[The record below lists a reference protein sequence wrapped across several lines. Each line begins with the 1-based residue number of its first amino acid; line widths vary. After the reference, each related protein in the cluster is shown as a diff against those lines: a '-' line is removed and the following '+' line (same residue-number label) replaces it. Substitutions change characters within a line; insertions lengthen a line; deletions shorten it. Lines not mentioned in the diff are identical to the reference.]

1 MKIELKQTTE
11 VLEDNKKSSPTMDR
25 GEFGG
30 EFWRVSLQEEVGHWQ
45 EEVRTFERKM
55 GSIVREESTLKR
67 EIIQEMVISKEEDED
82 STWYKEDQQVKPLE
96 DIQQACTEREAE
108 KLEYTESQ
116 DEEAAEKRE
125 EMSLRLV
132 SPPLKEAIQEVT
144 PPVTPPS
151 EMTPTKKDTSGLTIK
166 KDVRAYK
173 KTTQERKFKKADIP
187 PTYAE
192 QKEEEERRTESFASV
207 YQDET
212 VYPMDDLVKPQISD
226 TSKEI
231 TLPKQFPT
239 VPKEITHMKQAESA
253 KVEEALSERSMPW
266 RETVSP
272 PPDQDLPQSLPETI
286 ISHAT
291 TTVSPKKEVETA
303 RQEIPKSARKMYP
316 KDIVPLEKPTVSEEM
331 SFGEQL
337 VPAVVSPPVPAQLP
351 SPDQDLPQNLPKTIP
366 PDTVT
371 VVPPKQQ
378 VMTPKKIN
386 SARAEILKAKVSFEE
401 ELIPA
406 TVSPPATAQ
415 IPSPKKVFCLEEDI
429 SPPKPIALP
438 PKMTSPAEFIP
449 EDVSLPKKP
458 VTKDKVP
465 LTKQSEVPVVKKPHP
480 PEEETLQSKTP
491 AVLTQKIITPKVD
504 SSEEE
509 RTKTTKPGTTREYNK
524 KAKKGTQEI
533 EQQTLQTGIL
543 SHLSCTGS

>member
-1 MKIELKQTTE
+1 
-11 VLEDNKKSSPTMDR
+11 
-25 GEFGG
+25 
-30 EFWRVSLQEEVGHWQ
+30 
-45 EEVRTFERKM
+45 
-55 GSIVREESTLKR
+55 
-67 EIIQEMVISKEEDED
+67 MVIARGEDED

-96 DIQQACTEREAE
+96 DIQKACTECEAE
-108 KLEYTESQ
+108 KLGNTESQ
-116 DEEAAEKRE
+116 DEEAVEKRE
-125 EMSLRLV
+125 EMYLRLV
-132 SPPLKEAIQEVT
+132 SPPLKGAIQEVT

-187 PTYAE
+187 PTYAK
-192 QKEEEERRTESFASV
+192 QKEEEDRRTESFVSV
-207 YQDET
+207 YQEEI
-212 VYPMDDLVKPQISD
+212 VNSMDNLVKPQISD

-231 TLPKQFPT
+231 TFPKQFPT
-239 VPKEITHMKQAESA
+239 APKEITNMKQAGSA

-286 ISHAT
+286 ISHAM
-291 TTVSPKKEVETA
+291 TTVSPKKEVENA

-316 KDIVPLEKPTVSEEM
+316 NDIVPLEKPTVSEEM
-331 SFGEQL
+331 SFGEQ
-337 VPAVVSPPVPAQLP
+337 PAVVSPPVPAQLP

-386 SARAEILKAKVSFEE
+386 SARAEILKAEVSFEE

-406 TVSPPATAQ
+406 KVSPPATAQ
-415 IPSPKKVFCLEEDI
+415 ISSPEKVFCLEEDI
-429 SPPKPIALP
+429 SPPKPIVPP
-438 PKMTSPAEFIP
+438 PKITFPAEFIP
-449 EDVSLPKKP
+449 EDMSLPKKP
-458 VTKDKVP
+458 VTKDRVP
-465 LTKQSEVPVVKKPHP
+465 LTKQSKVPLLKKPHP
-480 PEEETLQSKTP
+480 PEEETFQSKTP
-491 AVLTQKIITPKVD
+491 AVLTQKIITPKLD
-504 SSEEE
+504 SSSEE
-509 RTKTTKPGTTREYNK
+509 RTKTTKPRPTREDDK

-543 SHLSCTGS
+543 YHVSCTGS